1 MKQRKLSAPTVVP
14 FPSARRSRKRVGGPL
29 ADMRA
34 EALRDR
40 FRQVSEA
47 SYTGDATTPLK
58 KLLKRF

>member
-1 MKQRKLSAPTVVP
+1 MKQKKPTAPIVVP
-14 FPSARRSRKRVGGPL
+14 FPTARRSRKRVGGPL
-29 ADMRA
+29 ADLRA